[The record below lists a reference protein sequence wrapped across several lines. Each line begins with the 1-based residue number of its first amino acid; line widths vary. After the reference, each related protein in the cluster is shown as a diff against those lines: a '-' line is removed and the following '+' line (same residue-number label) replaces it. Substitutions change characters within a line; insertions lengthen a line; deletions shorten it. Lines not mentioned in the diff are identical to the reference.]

1 MEMTLGELIYRLR
14 QDLINNPEDMNREI
28 FIECSDSGGSWSIQG
43 LGLNDDKLV
52 LTLDEFNGPPAPET
66 SFYFNKD

>member
-1 MEMTLGELIYRLR
+1 MKLRDFINKLGQNLT
-14 QDLINNPEDMNREI
+14 NNPKDIDREI

-43 LGLNDDKLV
+43 LGLSDNKLV

-66 SFYFNKD
+66 SFYFGDRR